1 MNIKHVLLVEDDVEL
16 ARLIKSY
23 LAQHEITVTV
33 CNHVQRANQTLL
45 QQSVDLLLCDIN
57 LPGKSGFD
65 LVAEIR
71 NKFVGPILFLTA
83 KTEMKYQL
91 HGFELGAQDYLLKPI
106 DPSLLLAKIKVFD
119 GYVSQASKTSSII
132 SEHNLSIEVKSK
144 VVTLAST
151 VVNLTKAEYL
161 LLVAL
166 LQQFGQVVSREWLF
180 QQHLGRE
187 YDGIDRTMDG
197 RASRLRKKLQAVDP
211 RWNVVTSWGEG
222 YFLSFEEDSC
232 P

>member
-1 MNIKHVLLVEDDVEL
+1 MNIKHVLLVEDDIEL

-23 LAQHEITVTV
+23 LSQHNITVTV

-45 QQSVDLLLCDIN
+45 QQNVDLLLCDIN
-57 LPGKSGFD
+57 LPGKNGFD
-65 LVAEIR
+65 FVKDIR
-71 NKFVGPILFLTA
+71 MQFKGPILFLTA
-83 KTEMKYQL
+83 KTEIKYQL
-91 HGFELGAQDYLLKPI
+91 QGFELGAQDYLLKPI

-119 GYVSQASKTSSII
+119 GFVTTTTHTIDITSQ
-132 SEHNLSIEVKSK
+132 HNLSIELKSK
-144 VVTLAST
+144 VVTIDST
-151 VVNLTKAEYL
+151 IISLTKAEYL

-180 QQHLGRE
+180 QHHLGRD

-197 RASRLRKKLQAVDP
+197 RASRLRKKLQAVDK

-222 YFLSFEEDSC
+222 YFLSFEEDV
-232 P
+232 